1 MRMLLLKIFTIVSLV
16 TLVFTGSIT
25 SLVFSVVLASLWA
38 LEKYNVTYLFHKPC
52 TYKFSQNY

>member
-1 MRMLLLKIFTIVSLV
+1 MRMLLLKIFAIVSIV

-25 SLVFSVVLASLWA
+25 SLVLSVVLGSLWA